1 VGFDCGSLG
10 CDIQAEAIS
19 VSGVQLVELEISV
32 PYEQLT
38 GIIPRGSALFGLQSP
53 NTLRARALMPVVGPS
68 VL

>member
-1 VGFDCGSLG
+1 
-10 CDIQAEAIS
+10 
-19 VSGVQLVELEISV
+19 VQLVELEISV